1 MNFTCCHHH
10 YHHHHHPVLIDS
22 SCSFTPMR
30 NCLCFLP
37 TLTSANQL
45 VKKDYS
51 PIFCCCCSVTKLCPT
66 LCSPMNW
73 NWPGFPVL
81 HYLLE
86 FTQIHVHWFD
96 DAIQPS
102 HLQFPSSPPA
112 FSSIRDFSNESAIHI
127 RWPKYSSL
135 NHPSLNQPQ
144 ALVVFIKIYEVI
156 SINVRLKKEI
166 LL

>member
-1 MNFTCCHHH
+1 
-10 YHHHHHPVLIDS
+10 
-22 SCSFTPMR
+22 MR
-30 NCLCFLP
+30 NCLFLLP

-96 DAIQPS
+96 DAVQPS
-102 HLQFPSSPPA
+102 HLQFPASPPA

-127 RWPKYSSL
+127 RWPKYWSFFKSAASFGGIYKNL
-135 NHPSLNQPQ
+135 WSYFNQCQ
-144 ALVVFIKIYEVI
+144 TQEGNITIR
-156 SINVRLKKEI
+156 SIPGLKYRWSF
-166 LL
+166 